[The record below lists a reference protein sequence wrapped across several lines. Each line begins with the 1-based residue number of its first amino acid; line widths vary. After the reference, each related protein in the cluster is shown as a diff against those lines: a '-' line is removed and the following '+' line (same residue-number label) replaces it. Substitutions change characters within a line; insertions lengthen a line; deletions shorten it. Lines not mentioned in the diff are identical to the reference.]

1 MRTARFAALTLA
13 GILLVVF
20 GVAATP
26 QSKIDISGAWVFTMQ
41 NAAGSVPAQVTLQ
54 VDGARL
60 TGHIISTISG
70 DQPFVGVVYGS
81 GFQFSFD
88 GDACSVTV
96 AGSAEN
102 NATLKGTFDN
112 PASGGTGTFTAKRKE
127 GGRA

>member
-1 MRTARFAALTLA
+1 MKTARYTALA
-13 GILLVVF
+13 IASILIVVF
-20 GVAATP
+20 GVAATA
-26 QSKIDISGAWVFTMQ
+26 QSKIDISGAWVFTLR
-41 NAAGSVPAQVTLQ
+41 NAAGSVPAQVTLR

-70 DQPFVGVVYGS
+70 DQPFVGVVYDAGS

-96 AGSAEN
+96 AGQAEN

-112 PASGGTGTFTAKRKE
+112 PSSGGAGTFTAKRKE
-127 GGRA
+127 